1 KKKEKPPVIP
11 LSTDLHS
18 HLLPNLDDGVDS
30 YDESLFIIESL
41 AEMGYKKLITTP
53 HIMQDFYNNSVESI
67 NAKMTELRSILKEE
81 GIDMQ
86 VEAAAEYYLDDHL
99 MQIID
104 DESQELLL
112 FGNNYMLF
120 ETSFMNQ
127 PFYLNEFIFKAKSRG
142 INPILAHPERYA
154 YIQSNPDLIDDL
166 ITRGVYL
173 QLNINSITGYYSRQ
187 VRKMAERMIDNK
199 KIHFLGSDC
208 HNKNH
213 LQVMQRSVNE
223 KYYTKALRLPLLNNS
238 L

>member
-1 KKKEKPPVIP
+1 MP